1 MYRTFVQGQIFCTAI
16 SEKNGVAFLF
26 LPTSE
31 RSLSLSLNTTK
42 ILSLESYG
50 FGFPLDSISKPSS
63 ELYYVLGDTNQTNT
77 HKLSLSLSL
86 SPSLSLAAAS
96 IDQVG
101 LGNQVTAATIA
112 AALHKSNLSLFWLG
126 KEIVFRIIHYRV

>member
-1 MYRTFVQGQIFCTAI
+1 MVLG
-16 SEKNGVAFLF
+16 FLWIQF
-26 LPTSE
+26 PNPAQSCIMFWETQTKQTHTN
-31 RSLSLSLNTTK
+31 SLSLSL
-42 ILSLESYG
+42 Y
-50 FGFPLDSISKPSS
+50 
-63 ELYYVLGDTNQTNT
+63 
-77 HKLSLSLSL
+77 L

-126 KEIVFRIIHYRV
+126 KEIVFSIIHYRV